1 MDSLLNYDPYDL
13 YIRKGKDI
21 NVAEQMDE
29 LERAYVIDLQASI
42 DSFDDY
48 EMISQETHSD
58 LCAVKKCLQIFHTL
72 GYIDKEE
79 LKLLEAYAEHKRK
92 SMLEVLNG

>member
-13 YIRKGKDI
+13 YIRKGKDV
-21 NVAEQMDE
+21 NVAEQMDN

-58 LCAVKKCLQIFHTL
+58 LNAVKKCLQIYHDL

-79 LKLLEAYAEHKRK
+79 LKLMEAYAEHKRK

>member
-13 YIRKGKDI
+13 YIRKGKDV
-21 NVAEQMDE
+21 NVAEQMDN

-48 EMISQETHSD
+48 DAISQETHSD
-58 LCAVKKCLQIFHTL
+58 LCAVNKCLQIYHDL

-79 LKLLEAYAEHKRK
+79 LKLMQAYAEHKRK
-92 SMLEVLNG
+92 TMLEALNG

>member
-13 YIRKGKDI
+13 YIRTGKSI
-21 NVAEQMDE
+21 NVAEQMDD
-29 LERAYVIDLQASI
+29 LERAFVIDLQASI

-92 SMLEVLNG
+92 SMLEALNG